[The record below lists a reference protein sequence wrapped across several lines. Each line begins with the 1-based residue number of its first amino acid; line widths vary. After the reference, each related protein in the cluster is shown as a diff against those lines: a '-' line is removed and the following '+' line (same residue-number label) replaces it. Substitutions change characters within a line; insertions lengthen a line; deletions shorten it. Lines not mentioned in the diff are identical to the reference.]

1 MNSIEY
7 LGSHAEAL
15 FLGAGRLEYPLLGDC
30 CNVCVVH
37 NPENG
42 MEGLVLPLFAS
53 TGNFI
58 LVAFLVEGEQL
69 EEILLKFT
77 YFRL

>member
-1 MNSIEY
+1 MPWLAAQTMNSIEY

-42 MEGLVLPLFAS
+42 MEKARFA
-53 TGNFI
+53 TVRIAN
-58 LVAFLVEGEQL
+58 
-69 EEILLKFT
+69 
-77 YFRL
+77 